1 MKQMLLW
8 FGIVYGNLN
17 ALVLSLVA
25 VGFGVDSS
33 AGHAVCDRFTADL
46 GTCRVWLLVVVALV
60 FGTSTLLSLRRLLT
74 VRRERTSLPPTS
86 SSNS

>member
-25 VGFGVDSS
+25 VGFGVDSA

-46 GTCRVWLLVVVALV
+46 GTCRVWLLVLVALV
-60 FGTSTLLSLRRLLT
+60 FGSSTVLSVRRLLI
-74 VRRERTSLPPTS
+74 VRRTRAPSPPS
-86 SSNS
+86 STHS

>member
-8 FGIVYGNLN
+8 FGILYGNLN

-46 GTCRVWLLVVVALV
+46 GTCRVWLLVLVALV

-74 VRRERTSLPPTS
+74 VRRAHTTAPPS